1 MKGYRIIRSL
11 SHGAKVLN
19 FFYLFRR
26 IHGRNLRSTQ
36 PTQSPCARQRP
47 GCSVARCVR
56 QSTPRQWCL
65 SAGTARSGSRVPA
78 SWRTSGSTPRKQSLV
93 VARQVILWQFS
104 HQRQATRHERTHTG
118 KKPYACSVCPM
129 RFSNKSAVPRHERT
143 HTGEK
148 PYACSMCPIRFTNK
162 STVAPH
168 ERTHTGEK
176 PYACSMC
183 PRRFTNK
190 SHVVPHERTHTGEKP
205 YACFYCGK
213 TFAESGTARSHVRTQ
228 HQEPV

>member
-118 KKPYACSVCPM
+118 KKPYACSMCRR
-129 RFSNKSAVPRHERT
+129 RFSRKDQIPKHERT
-143 HTGEK
+143 HTG
-148 PYACSMCPIRFTNK
+148 PA
-162 STVAPH
+162 
-168 ERTHTGEK
+168 
-176 PYACSMC
+176 
-183 PRRFTNK
+183 K
-190 SHVVPHERTHTGEKP
+190 SHSTLALCARYGSLTR
-205 YACFYCGK
+205 A
-213 TFAESGTARSHVRTQ
+213 TFPGTSGPTLARSRTLARCAQ
-228 HQEPV
+228 GGSPTSATFPGTSGPTLARSPTLNCPCVEGR